1 MESAADKDDGGGGGS
16 DFYCSLLPPVA
27 PLLSNFADMLD
38 EWGVVAEGDIGL
50 VPLELL
56 LVLTAALPIP
66 AGEDTVAVA
75 AMAPATAA
83 VFGEEEA
90 ALGCFNGE

>member
-1 MESAADKDDGGGGGS
+1 
-16 DFYCSLLPPVA
+16 
-27 PLLSNFADMLD
+27 MLD

-83 VFGEEEA
+83 VFGEEVA